1 MFKNLVI
8 AARVVLGLIFVV
20 ASSNYFF
27 HFFDMPSM
35 GLKGKTFLMSLGA
48 TGYLMTLIKLI
59 ELIGGALLM
68 VGFFVPLAIFA
79 LAPIVLNI
87 ILFHVFLDTGGMP
100 IAIVLGAL
108 EGFLGFSYWDSYR
121 RIFEI

>member
-1 MFKNLVI
+1 MLKNLVI

-20 ASSNYFF
+20 ASLNYFF

-35 GLKGKTFLMSLGA
+35 GMKGKAFLMALGS

-68 VGFFVPLAIFA
+68 IGFFVPLAITA

-87 ILFHVFLDTGGMP
+87 VLFHLFLDTGGLP
-100 IAIVLGAL
+100 IAIVLGGL
-108 EGFLGFSYWDSYR
+108 EGFLVFAFWSNFR
-121 RIFEI
+121 RILEV